1 MPIYKTA
8 NKKDCS
14 NNRGTSL
21 FSATYKILSY
31 ILLSRL
37 TPNTEEINGATSVDL
52 DATGQLLIVCS
63 AFIKYFRKNE
73 NTMKYCLSYL

>member
-1 MPIYKTA
+1 
-8 NKKDCS
+8 
-14 NNRGTSL
+14 L
-21 FSATYKILSY
+21 Y

-37 TPNTEEINGATSVDL
+37 TPNAEENNGATSVDL
-52 DATGQLLIVCS
+52 DATGQLLIIYF